1 MAFFISF
8 IVFISGLVFPIIS
21 IFCTVIFACKASDT
35 LSSKLQMLQTV
46 SHTSTFFSEL
56 SV

>member
-46 SHTSTFFSEL
+46 SHTSTFFS
-56 SV
+56 